1 MLSLSDK
8 NCGTRCRK
16 SWDFLGR
23 VWSGL
28 NSMGLTSWSQHTK
41 CSWTD
46 CRGQPFLGQLTPHLS
61 VNIHIFC
68 KVTCDIIFFCLNP
81 TDGLP
86 VSADSGPP
94 RHLGPLSLGVLSG
107 TRCLHPGDLPVLR
120 GQTSPEDLLKY
131 HSLSFHHVSR
141 SLFLLSE
148 LGSILLVT
156 RKCWATSGSF
166 L

>member
-1 MLSLSDK
+1 MLSPSDK
-8 NCGTRCRK
+8 SCGARCRE

-23 VWSGL
+23 VWGGL

-46 CRGQPFLGQLTPHLS
+46 CSGQPGLGQLTPHLS
-61 VNIHIFC
+61 VNIHISC

-94 RHLGPLSLGVLSG
+94 RRLDPLSLGVLY
-107 TRCLHPGDLPVLR
+107 PGDPLVLR
-120 GQTSPEDLLKY
+120 GQISLEDLLKY
-131 HSLSFHHVSR
+131 HSLSSHHVSR